1 MMSIDTLYLSV
12 VQGIS
17 EILPISSSVN
27 LHFLSHIYHI
37 GNFSFSIKVALHAGS
52 LITLLVYYSKE
63 ILDMMCAIFGRK
75 KIYDTYLIPLVL
87 GTVPVVLFGYLAR
100 GFVKEFDSAKVMG
113 IASIIFGILLYICDK
128 FSISRKTH
136 VKAGSCVVSP
146 IKSLM
151 IGFCQA
157 IAIFPGVSRLGI
169 CITSARMLGMPRPD
183 AINFSLML
191 AIPSILGSLCLEIY
205 NCKHIAAFYST
216 ATLSAIGITAL
227 VGLMAIVP
235 CMRLMTRHGF
245 GVLSIYRVIIGL
257 LMCFL

>member
-1 MMSIDTLYLSV
+1 MMSVDTLYLSL

-27 LHFLSHIYHI
+27 LHFLSHICHI
-37 GNFSFSIKVALHAGS
+37 DNFSFSIKVALHAGS
-52 LITLLVYYSKE
+52 LITLLVYYRKE
-63 ILDMMCAIFGRK
+63 VFDMLWAGFGK
-75 KIYDTYLIPLVL
+75 KRVIETYLIPLVI
-87 GTVPVVLFGYLAR
+87 GTLPVVFFGYFAR

-113 IASIIFGILLYICDK
+113 VTSIIFGILLYICDK
-128 FSISRKTH
+128 FSITRKTH
-136 VKAGSCVVSP
+136 VKSGSGKISSMQ
-146 IKSLM
+146 SLM

-169 CITSARMLGMPRPD
+169 CITSARMLGIPRGD

-205 NCKHIAAFYST
+205 DCKNIAAFYST

-227 VGLMAIVP
+227 VGLISIVP
-235 CMRLMTRHGF
+235 CVRLMTRHGF
-245 GVLSIYRVIIGL
+245 GVLSIYRVLIGL